1 MVGIYYFTIFNN
13 ISGIYSM
20 KAVSLSILFILFCSI
35 SAHSDY
41 FLSWPK
47 KGMLLLRGGVAA
59 VVTYGF
65 ALRAVWEISLPILKI
80 GKETAAGTVHAT
92 YAVLEFSWGLGVN
105 QLLLGSAV
113 PISGYA
119 WTTVVDGPMSLLG
132 RAPTPSSADGW
143 WVVMIEE
150 ENRHIRQLSPT
161 VQRYVSIMEW

>member
-1 MVGIYYFTIFNN
+1 
-13 ISGIYSM
+13 M
-20 KAVSLSILFILFCSI
+20 KGTVNTACRYAFGTV
-35 SAHSDY
+35 
-41 FLSWPK
+41 
-47 KGMLLLRGGVAA
+47 GVAA